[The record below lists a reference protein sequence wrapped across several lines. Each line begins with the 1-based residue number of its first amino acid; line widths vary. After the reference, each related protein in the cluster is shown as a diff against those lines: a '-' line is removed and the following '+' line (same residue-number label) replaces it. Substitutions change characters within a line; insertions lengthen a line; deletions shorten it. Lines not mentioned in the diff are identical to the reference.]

1 MEQQAHLG
9 KLCSMFV
16 QEGYLGKMDVFLG
29 GEESSTELGDAEGLD
44 VETRRKPGI
53 SILLG
58 QSNVLLK

>member
-1 MEQQAHLG
+1 
-9 KLCSMFV
+9 MFV
-16 QEGYLGKMDVFLG
+16 QEGYLAKMDVFLG

-44 VETRRKPGI
+44 VETRGKPGI